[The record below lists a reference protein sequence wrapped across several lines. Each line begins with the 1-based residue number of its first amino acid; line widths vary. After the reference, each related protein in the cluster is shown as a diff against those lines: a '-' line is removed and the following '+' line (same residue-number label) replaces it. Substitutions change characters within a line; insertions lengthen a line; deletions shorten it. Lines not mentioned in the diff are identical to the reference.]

1 MIARLLGL
9 SPGATLRWWPVALAI
24 AAQALAIWII
34 TGQRNDLRDWQADV
48 VQATRFAADH
58 PKLATRAVPQQ
69 IRNLGTGMD
78 RIRTAM
84 AQAKANALAAK
95 IKAETADEARRK
107 DADDGLAP
115 TLETALVN
123 TDAYARGS
131 TERMQCRPE
140 GTPAYR
146 SGDARADLPGTTA
159 PAPVVDR
166 SGAGPAMVLIPRAAL
181 DTCTTLK
188 VRLDNAHFWALG
200 GER

>member
-95 IKAETADEARRK
+95 IKAEAADESRRK
-107 DADDGLAP
+107 DADNEMAP
-115 TLETALVN
+115 TLGKALAS
-123 TDAYARGS
+123 TDAYARDQ
-131 TERMQCRPE
+131 RLQCRIE
-140 GTPAYR
+140 RTPAYR

-159 PAPVVDR
+159 PAPVIDR

-181 DTCTTLK
+181 DACTTLK
-188 VRLDNAHFWALG
+188 VRLDNAHGWAVG

>member
-34 TGQRNDLRDWQADV
+34 TGQRNDLRQWQAEV

-84 AQAKANALAAK
+84 ARSKADALLSK
-95 IKAETADEARRK
+95 IKAEIADENRRK
-107 DADDGLAP
+107 DADDEMAP
-115 TLETALVN
+115 TLGKALAS
-123 TDAYARGS
+123 TDAYVRDQ
-131 TERMQCRPE
+131 RLQCRIE
-140 GTPAYR
+140 GTPANR
-146 SGDARADLPGTTA
+146 GDDARADLPGTAA
-159 PAPVVDR
+159 PAAIPDGP
-166 SGAGPAMVLIPRAAL
+166 GAGPAMVLVARSAL
-181 DTCTTLK
+181 NTCTTLK
-188 VRLDNAHFWALG
+188 VRLDNAHHWAVG
-200 GER
+200 GGQ